1 MTGQAL
7 AGRSLN
13 GSPASSEASSITHVP
28 ELGPA
33 CRPRVRR
40 TVWYMPSSWGNRA
53 LMSRLAIVN
62 GSESG
67 IGEGNAVRLA
77 TEGCDVGVTWHRDE
91 DGANETAEEV
101 RSHGR
106 RAFVRRSDV
115 SDPAD
120 AQAMVRELAGQ
131 LGGLDLLVNN
141 AGTGHSTPA
150 LEVGLDEWRT
160 VLETDLTGA
169 FFAAQAAA
177 RLMVDQGRGG
187 RIVNVTSVHE
197 HVPLKESVAYCAAKH
212 GLGGVTKV
220 MSLELAEHG
229 ITVNS
234 VAPGE
239 IATPMTGQPDGDPH
253 SEERPGIPAGRPG
266 DAREI
271 AAAIAYLCSP
281 DASHT
286 TGASFVVDG
295 GMLLMAAMANQLAQ

>member
-1 MTGQAL
+1 MTQ
-7 AGRSLN
+7 
-13 GSPASSEASSITHVP
+13 VP
-28 ELGPA
+28 PRGPA
-33 CRPRVRR
+33 WRPRTRR
-40 TVWYMPSSWGNRA
+40 TVWYMPSSWGKRA
-53 LMSRLAIVN
+53 LMSRLAVVT
-62 GSESG
+62 GSDSG
-67 IGEGNAVRLA
+67 IGKATAVRLA
-77 TEGCDVGVTWHRDE
+77 ADGCDVGVTWHRDE
-91 DGANETAEEV
+91 QGASETAEEV

-106 RAFVRRSDV
+106 RAVVRRSDV

-120 AQAMVRELAGQ
+120 AQAMVRELAGE
-131 LGGLDLLVNN
+131 LGGIDVLVND

-150 LEVGLDEWRT
+150 LEVTLDEWRT
-160 VLETDLTGA
+160 VTETDLTGA

-197 HVPLKESVAYCAAKH
+197 HVPLNGSVAYTAAKH

-220 MSLELAEHG
+220 MALELAEHG
-229 ITVNS
+229 ITVNA

-253 SEERPGIPAGRPG
+253 DEERPGIPAGRPG

-271 AAAIAYLCSP
+271 AAAIAYLASA
-281 DASHT
+281 DAGYT
-286 TGASFVVDG
+286 TGASLVVDG